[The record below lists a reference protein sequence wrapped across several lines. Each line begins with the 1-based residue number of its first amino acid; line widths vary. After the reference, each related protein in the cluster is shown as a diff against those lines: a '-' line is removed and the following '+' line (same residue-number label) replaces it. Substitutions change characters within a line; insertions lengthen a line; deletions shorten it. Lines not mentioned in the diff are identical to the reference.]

1 MVRDRSG
8 QTADFRLAKLDAPH
22 VIAVLR
28 LLVDPEAILCSDGA
42 NVYKTFARQA
52 GIAHRPISVQQG
64 IRGLDGVFHIQN
76 VNAYDSRLKTWICR
90 FHGVATKY
98 LEHYLGW
105 RRLIERYRDAISP
118 AICLNEAAGR
128 WSNNN

>member
-8 QTADFRLAKLDAPH
+8 QTDEFRLGKLDAPH

-28 LLVDPEAILCSDGA
+28 PV
-42 NVYKTFARQA
+42 NVQ
-52 GIAHRPISVQQG
+52 
-64 IRGLDGVFHIQN
+64 RGLQVLEGVFHIQN
-76 VNAYDSRLKTWICR
+76 VNAYDSRLKTWMRR

-105 RRLIERYRDAISP
+105 RRLLERYRGTISP
-118 AICLNEAAGR
+118 MLCLNEAVGR
-128 WSNNN
+128 LATNS